1 VLNRMYGRDVRN
13 GFFKFGSVLRKTVG
27 SVRFPFQFDFEKN
40 RRFGF
45 LCRSLVKYK
54 KRVSCLSCVCILRFS
69 KCSVGLKRMFF

>member
-1 VLNRMYGRDVRN
+1 MLNRMYGRDVRN

-54 KRVSCLSCVCILRFS
+54 KTCKLSFLCVHFA
-69 KCSVGLKRMFF
+69 FF